1 MQKGQNEHQLIHRV
15 NAAKSNVE
23 EADQLIRDYMP
34 FIRTETGKFLKRPPV
49 EGRDGRD
56 GDSDDG
62 FLRGYRRIFKRT
74 RSISELCGD
83 ADQESPHR
91 QRQKRTEAYI

>member
-15 NAAKSNVE
+15 NAAKINVE

-49 EGRDGRD
+49 
-56 GDSDDG
+56 
-62 FLRGYRRIFKRT
+62 
-74 RSISELCGD
+74 
-83 ADQESPHR
+83 
-91 QRQKRTEAYI
+91 